1 MIDLYTNNTIFIPS
15 KQAINMNY
23 AFAIMKISSF
33 FILKIRKLK
42 LLRFFGALLFPVFP
56 WPPLFVV
63 H

>member
-33 FILKIRKLK
+33 FD
-42 LLRFFGALLFPVFP
+42 P
-56 WPPLFVV
+56 
-63 H
+63 